1 VSIKPGRVSSRAR
14 VSAARLSR
22 TAVASSWGVRAER
35 ALSVTRPVVIDLAIQ
50 KYDIH
55 GTMHLHVAI
64 VFNEAQFPKLVHEA
78 VDSRASSADHLGN
91 RCLADFRYHRLR
103 PALLA
108 KICHDE
114 QQSRQAFL
122 ARIEKLIDQVL
133 FNTGI
138 PSQRIRHESLRKF
151 GSSWST
157 RSMVVLSN
165 RIMMLSVMG
174 ATAAKRRG

>member
-64 VFNEAQFPKLVHEA
+64 VFNEAQFRNLFMKPLTRELVVPTILATVAWLIFAITGFGLPCLPKFA
-78 VDSRASSADHLGN
+78 MMSS
-91 RCLADFRYHRLR
+91 
-103 PALLA
+103 
-108 KICHDE
+108 
-114 QQSRQAFL
+114 SL
-122 ARIEKLIDQVL
+122 ARR
-133 FNTGI
+133 F
-138 PSQRIRHESLRKF
+138 SLELK
-151 GSSWST
+151 S
-157 RSMVVLSN
+157 
-165 RIMMLSVMG
+165 
-174 ATAAKRRG
+174 